1 MSPLQEQGGPI
12 VKYALIYGGIA
23 GAIVV
28 GIISATIAMDLP
40 SHATSM
46 WVGYLVMLAALS
58 LIFVGVKR
66 YRDVE
71 CGGVIR
77 FGRAFGL
84 GLGIAAVAALV
95 YVIGWEAYLAVSGKD
110 FMAEYSAGIIDGMR
124 AEGARDAT
132 IAAKQVE
139 MQRLAESYRDPL
151 FRMPLTFIEIFP
163 VGLLVALVSAGLL
176 RNPKLMP
183 ARAA

>member
-1 MSPLQEQGGPI
+1 MRYVLS
-12 VKYALIYGGIA
+12 YGGIA

-28 GIISATIAMDLP
+28 AIICATIAMDLP

-84 GLGIAAVAALV
+84 GAGMALVAAVI
-95 YVIGWEAYLAVSGKD
+95 YVIGWEISIATWAHNYI
-110 FMAEYSAGIIDGMR
+110 AEYMTGIIEGMR
-124 AEGARDAT
+124 AEGASP
-132 IAAKQVE
+132 AAIEAKTRE
-139 MQRLAESYRDPL
+139 MQELAEMYGNPL
-151 FRMPLTFIEIFP
+151 FRLPMTASEILP
-163 VGLLVALVSAGLL
+163 VGLLVALFSAALL
-176 RNPKLMP
+176 RNPKLLP